1 VRARNQCRTG
11 RADRNNERSNA
22 PAGDRSEIFASFRGG
37 FEVLDETND
46 RAIDFASSRSIPRD
60 ERNPT
65 LTAMATSMFIQFT
78 KVEVL
83 FLATSVAHRKRSAI
97 PRPLPRAHPHVTM
110 SFAVSASATRVV
122 ASARAPVKA
131 RNTTVAAFAAPVAS
145 KASAAKL
152 AARHATAGVALRATG
167 ASTVARAGRN
177 MRVLAGRFEAERT
190 YIMIKPDGV
199 QRGYVRSHAPLLR
212 DRDGYLLPRRLRAR
226 ASRHRTFGAR
236 RGENA
241 RGAFFPTPSC
251 VFLCDGRRARV
262 FFVFTR
268 RATKAFSL
276 TAVTHYSPHI
286 LANDLHDR
294 LATSCPASRRRA
306 SC

>member
-167 ASTVARAGRN
+167 ASTVARAGSS
-177 MRVLAGRFEAERT
+177 AIATAIFCPADFGRE
-190 YIMIKPDGV
+190 
-199 QRGYVRSHAPLLR
+199 
-212 DRDGYLLPRRLRAR
+212 
-226 ASRHRTFGAR
+226 
-236 RGENA
+236 
-241 RGAFFPTPSC
+241 
-251 VFLCDGRRARV
+251 
-262 FFVFTR
+262 
-268 RATKAFSL
+268 
-276 TAVTHYSPHI
+276 
-286 LANDLHDR
+286 R
-294 LATSCPASRRRA
+294 LATERSERDGAKTHEERFSQRLLVCFSVTDDARACFLFLRVARRKPFR
-306 SC
+306 

>member
-1 VRARNQCRTG
+1 
-11 RADRNNERSNA
+11 
-22 PAGDRSEIFASFRGG
+22 
-37 FEVLDETND
+37 
-46 RAIDFASSRSIPRD
+46 
-60 ERNPT
+60 
-65 LTAMATSMFIQFT
+65 
-78 KVEVL
+78 
-83 FLATSVAHRKRSAI
+83 
-97 PRPLPRAHPHVTM
+97 M
-110 SFAVSASATRVV
+110 SFAVSASTTRVV

-131 RNTTVAAFAAPVAS
+131 RNATVAAFAAPVAS

-286 LANDLHDR
+286 LANALHDR
-294 LATSCPASRRRA
+294 LATSCPASRRRV

>member
-1 VRARNQCRTG
+1 
-11 RADRNNERSNA
+11 
-22 PAGDRSEIFASFRGG
+22 
-37 FEVLDETND
+37 
-46 RAIDFASSRSIPRD
+46 
-60 ERNPT
+60 
-65 LTAMATSMFIQFT
+65 
-78 KVEVL
+78 
-83 FLATSVAHRKRSAI
+83 
-97 PRPLPRAHPHVTM
+97 M

-167 ASTVARAGRN
+167 ASTVARASRN

-212 DRDGYLLPRRLRAR
+212 DRDGYLLPADFSESVSPPNVRSATGRK
-226 ASRHRTFGAR
+226 RTR
-236 RGENA
+236 V
-241 RGAFFPTPSC
+241 FPKRSSVCLP
-251 VFLCDGRRARV
+251 LCDGRRARV
-262 FFVFTR
+262 FFRASRDASLFADGANSRFPTR
-268 RATKAFSL
+268 PRERT
-276 TAVTHYSPHI
+276 
-286 LANDLHDR
+286 HDR
-294 LATSCPASRRRA
+294 LATSCPASRRRV

>member
-1 VRARNQCRTG
+1 
-11 RADRNNERSNA
+11 
-22 PAGDRSEIFASFRGG
+22 
-37 FEVLDETND
+37 
-46 RAIDFASSRSIPRD
+46 
-60 ERNPT
+60 
-65 LTAMATSMFIQFT
+65 MATSMFIQFT

-199 QRGYVRSHAPLLR
+199 QRGYVSTYP
-212 DRDGYLLPRRLRAR
+212 YVEYP
-226 ASRHRTFGAR
+226 
-236 RGENA
+236 
-241 RGAFFPTPSC
+241 
-251 VFLCDGRRARV
+251 
-262 FFVFTR
+262 
-268 RATKAFSL
+268 
-276 TAVTHYSPHI
+276 Y
-286 LANDLHDR
+286 
-294 LATSCPASRRRA
+294 TSVPEPASSSFNRSNDRCPIQPSIRVHHDTTLTVSA
-306 SC
+306 PSPSPLP